1 METIR
6 NYLDN
11 IFSSLPK
18 SAEIIKLK
26 EELLSN
32 MEEKYRELKE
42 SGKTENEAIGI
53 VISEFGN
60 IDELIMELG
69 IENRKPIESIHTVT
83 MEEAEN
89 YMRDKVKYG
98 KLIAVGVIL
107 CILAPAMLMFTHNI
121 IIGGV
126 FSTEI
131 NVETLEGLSVIP
143 LFIFI
148 AIAVGLF
155 IYAGTQLDK
164 YKYLEEDF
172 ICPLDVQ
179 QRVKV
184 KKEEFSSNF
193 TKLNII
199 GVTLCVLSPVA
210 LIGISAIGG
219 YNDDIIS
226 TYGAI
231 VLLIMVAIA
240 VFIFIRVGNINNS
253 YNALLQIEEYSSKG
267 KGNNKVTGDVASV
280 VWPIATAIFLIWGLG
295 FDGWEICW
303 IVFPI
308 TGILFGA
315 FSGLYALIKR
325 NNKR

>member
-18 SAEIIKLK
+18 SEEIIKLK

-267 KGNNKVTGDVASV
+267 KENNKVTGDVASV
-280 VWPIATAIFLIWGLG
+280 VWPIATVIFLIWGLG
-295 FDGWEICW
+295 FDGWDICW

>member
-11 IFSSLPK
+11 IFSNLPK

-126 FSTEI
+126 FGTEI
-131 NVETLEGLSVIP
+131 NVEILEGLSVIP
-143 LFIFI
+143 
-148 AIAVGLF
+148 
-155 IYAGTQLDK
+155 
-164 YKYLEEDF
+164 
-172 ICPLDVQ
+172 
-179 QRVKV
+179 
-184 KKEEFSSNF
+184 
-193 TKLNII
+193 
-199 GVTLCVLSPVA
+199 
-210 LIGISAIGG
+210 
-219 YNDDIIS
+219 
-226 TYGAI
+226 
-231 VLLIMVAIA
+231 
-240 VFIFIRVGNINNS
+240 
-253 YNALLQIEEYSSKG
+253 
-267 KGNNKVTGDVASV
+267 
-280 VWPIATAIFLIWGLG
+280 FL
-295 FDGWEICW
+295 
-303 IVFPI
+303 
-308 TGILFGA
+308 
-315 FSGLYALIKR
+315 
-325 NNKR
+325 

>member
-6 NYLDN
+6 NYLEN

-26 EELLSN
+26 DELLSN
-32 MEEKYRELKE
+32 MEEKYWELKE

-60 IDELIMELG
+60 IDELIKELG
-69 IENRKPIESIHTVT
+69 IENRKQLDNIPTIT

-98 KLIAVGVIL
+98 KLIAVGVML
-107 CILAPAMLMFTHNI
+107 CILAPAILMFTHNI

-126 FSTEI
+126 FGTEI

-143 LFIFI
+143 LFILI

-164 YKYLEEDF
+164 YKYLEDDF
-172 ICPLDVQ
+172 ICPLHVQ
-179 QRVKV
+179 QRVKI

-219 YNDDIIS
+219 YDNDVLS
-226 TYGAI
+226 NYGAI

-240 VFIFIRVGNINNS
+240 VFIFVRVGNINNS
-253 YNALLQIEEYSSKG
+253 YNALLQIEEYSSKY
-267 KGNNKVTGDVASV
+267 KENNTAIGDVASV

-295 FDGWEICW
+295 FNGWHICW
-303 IVFPI
+303 IIFPI

>member
-6 NYLDN
+6 NYLEN

-26 EELLSN
+26 DELLSN
-32 MEEKYRELKE
+32 MEEKYWELKE

-60 IDELIMELG
+60 IDELIKELG
-69 IENRKPIESIHTVT
+69 IENRKQLDNIPTIT

-98 KLIAVGVIL
+98 KLIAVGVML
-107 CILAPAMLMFTHNI
+107 CILAPAILMFTHNI

-126 FSTEI
+126 FGTEI
-131 NVETLEGLSVIP
+131 NVETLEGLRVIP
-143 LFIFI
+143 LFILI

-164 YKYLEEDF
+164 YKYLEDDF
-172 ICPLDVQ
+172 ICPLHVQ
-179 QRVKV
+179 QRVKI

-219 YNDDIIS
+219 YDNDILS
-226 TYGAI
+226 NYGAI

-240 VFIFIRVGNINNS
+240 VFIFVRVGNINNS
-253 YNALLQIEEYSSKG
+253 YNALLQIEEYSSKC
-267 KGNNKVTGDVASV
+267 KENNTAIGDVASV

-295 FDGWEICW
+295 FNGWHICW
-303 IVFPI
+303 IIFPI

>member
-6 NYLDN
+6 NYLEN

-26 EELLSN
+26 DELLSN
-32 MEEKYRELKE
+32 MEEKYWELKE

-60 IDELIMELG
+60 IDELIKELG
-69 IENRKPIESIHTVT
+69 IENRKQLDNILTIT

-98 KLIAVGVIL
+98 KLIAVGVML
-107 CILAPAMLMFTHNI
+107 CILAPAILMFTHNI

-126 FSTEI
+126 FGTEI

-143 LFIFI
+143 LFILI

-164 YKYLEEDF
+164 YKYLEGDF
-172 ICPLDVQ
+172 ICPLHVQ
-179 QRVKV
+179 QRVKI

-219 YNDDIIS
+219 YDNDILS
-226 TYGAI
+226 NYGAI

-240 VFIFIRVGNINNS
+240 VFIFVRVGNINNS
-253 YNALLQIEEYSSKG
+253 YNALLQIEEYSSKC
-267 KGNNKVTGDVASV
+267 KENNTVIGDVASV

-295 FDGWEICW
+295 FNGWHICW
-303 IVFPI
+303 IIFPI

>member
-6 NYLDN
+6 NYLEN

-26 EELLSN
+26 DELLSN
-32 MEEKYRELKE
+32 MEEKYWELKE

-60 IDELIMELG
+60 IDELIKELG
-69 IENRKPIESIHTVT
+69 IENRKQLDNVSTIT

-89 YMRDKVKYG
+89 YMKDKVKYG
-98 KLIAVGVIL
+98 KLIAVGVML
-107 CILAPAMLMFTHNI
+107 CILAPAILMFTHNI

-126 FSTEI
+126 FGTEI

-143 LFIFI
+143 LFILI

-164 YKYLEEDF
+164 YKYLEDDF
-172 ICPLDVQ
+172 ICPLHVQ
-179 QRVKV
+179 QRVKI

-219 YNDDIIS
+219 YDNDILS
-226 TYGAI
+226 NYGAI

-240 VFIFIRVGNINNS
+240 VFIFVRVGNINNS
-253 YNALLQIEEYSSKG
+253 YNVLLQIEEYSSKC
-267 KGNNKVTGDVASV
+267 KGNNTVIGDVASV

-295 FDGWEICW
+295 FNGWHICW
-303 IVFPI
+303 IIFPI
-308 TGILFGA
+308 TGILLGA
-315 FSGLYALIKR
+315 FSGVYALIKR

>member
-6 NYLDN
+6 NYLEN

-26 EELLSN
+26 DELLSN
-32 MEEKYRELKE
+32 MEEKYWELKE

-60 IDELIMELG
+60 IDELIKELG
-69 IENRKPIESIHTVT
+69 IENRKQLDNIPTIT

-98 KLIAVGVIL
+98 KLIAVGVML
-107 CILAPAMLMFTHNI
+107 CILAPAILMFTHNI

-126 FSTEI
+126 FGTEI

-143 LFIFI
+143 LFILI

-164 YKYLEEDF
+164 YKYLEDDF
-172 ICPLDVQ
+172 ICPLHVQ
-179 QRVKV
+179 QRVKI

-219 YNDDIIS
+219 YDNDILS
-226 TYGAI
+226 NYGAI
-231 VLLIMVAIA
+231 ILLIMVAIA
-240 VFIFIRVGNINNS
+240 VFIFVRVGNINNS
-253 YNALLQIEEYSSKG
+253 YNALLQIEEYSSKC
-267 KGNNKVTGDVASV
+267 KENNTVIGDVASV

-295 FDGWEICW
+295 FNGWHICW
-303 IVFPI
+303 IIFPI

-315 FSGLYALIKR
+315 FSGVYALIKR

>member
-6 NYLDN
+6 NYLEN
-11 IFSSLPK
+11 IFSRLPK

-26 EELLSN
+26 DELLSN
-32 MEEKYRELKE
+32 MEEKYWELKE

-60 IDELIMELG
+60 IDELIKELG
-69 IENRKPIESIHTVT
+69 IENRKQLDNIPTIT

-98 KLIAVGVIL
+98 KLIAVGVML
-107 CILAPAMLMFTHNI
+107 CILAPAILMFTHNI

-126 FSTEI
+126 FGTEI

-143 LFIFI
+143 LFILI

-164 YKYLEEDF
+164 YKYLEDDF
-172 ICPLDVQ
+172 ICPLHVQ
-179 QRVKV
+179 QRVKI

-219 YNDDIIS
+219 YDNDILS
-226 TYGAI
+226 NYGAI

-240 VFIFIRVGNINNS
+240 VFIFVRVGNINNS
-253 YNALLQIEEYSSKG
+253 YNALLQIEEYSSKC
-267 KGNNKVTGDVASV
+267 KENNTVIGDVASV

-295 FDGWEICW
+295 FNGWHICW
-303 IVFPI
+303 IIFPI

-315 FSGLYALIKR
+315 FSGVYALIKR

>member
-26 EELLSN
+26 DELLSN
-32 MEEKYRELKE
+32 MEEKYWELKE

-60 IDELIMELG
+60 IDELINELG
-69 IENRKPIESIHTVT
+69 IENRKQLDSIPTIT

-98 KLIAVGVIL
+98 KLIAIGVML
-107 CILAPAMLMFTHNI
+107 CILAPAMLMLTYNI
-121 IIGGV
+121 IIGGA
-126 FSTEI
+126 FGTEN
-131 NVETLEGLSVIP
+131 NVKTLEGLSVIP
-143 LFIFI
+143 LFILI

-155 IYAGTQLDK
+155 IYAGNQLNK

-172 ICPLDVQ
+172 ICPLYIQ

-210 LIGISAIGG
+210 LISISAIGG
-219 YNDDIIS
+219 YDNDILS
-226 TYGAI
+226 TYGTI

-240 VFIFIRVGNINNS
+240 VFIFIIVGNINNS

-267 KGNNKVTGDVASV
+267 KENSKAIGDVASV

-295 FDGWEICW
+295 FNGWYICW
-303 IVFPI
+303 IIFPI

>member
-6 NYLDN
+6 NYLEN

-26 EELLSN
+26 DELLSN
-32 MEEKYRELKE
+32 MEEKYWELKE
-42 SGKTENEAIGI
+42 SEKTENEAIGI

-60 IDELIMELG
+60 IDELIKELG
-69 IENRKPIESIHTVT
+69 IENRKQLDNIQTIT

-89 YMRDKVKYG
+89 YMKDKVKYG
-98 KLIAVGVIL
+98 KLIAVGVML
-107 CILAPAMLMFTHNI
+107 CILAPAILMFTHNI
-121 IIGGV
+121 ITGGV
-126 FSTEI
+126 FGTEI
-131 NVETLEGLSVIP
+131 NMETLEGLSVIP
-143 LFIFI
+143 LFILI

-164 YKYLEEDF
+164 YKYLEDDF
-172 ICPLDVQ
+172 ICPLHVQ
-179 QRVKV
+179 QRVKI

-219 YNDDIIS
+219 YDNDILS
-226 TYGAI
+226 NYGAI

-240 VFIFIRVGNINNS
+240 VFIFVRVGNINNS
-253 YNALLQIEEYSSKG
+253 YNVLLQIEEYSSKC
-267 KGNNKVTGDVASV
+267 KENNTVIGDVASV
-280 VWPIATAIFLIWGLG
+280 VWPIVTAIFLIWGLG
-295 FDGWEICW
+295 FNGWHICW
-303 IVFPI
+303 IIFPI

-315 FSGLYALIKR
+315 FSGVYALIKR